1 MVVLSYLDINSN
13 IDTGNTGPALL
24 GQAWFILV
32 PYNILKASPCTVK
45 SDLVW
50 KMNDVVTSI
59 IECTVRG
66 VVDVWTSWE
75 FILPSI
81 PRKPD
86 LTSYHGE
93 QTFYTVS
100 RSHRFQNPHFFCLPC
115 EWTSGLCLD
124 TTHDQLETATS
135 LCCWTV
141 CAFKSSGESYSRKYH
156 IKNTAANCSS
166 GQGTPLGL
174 IFLLLPSFHIRS
186 LSFGFWLHFLLKN
199 LQMKV
204 HLSGVDV
211 LVRVLQRHRIDR
223 I

>member
-1 MVVLSYLDINSN
+1 MVRQSCEGVIYLVMPLFFGGSFLFRHKFQHRY
-13 IDTGNTGPALL
+13 GEHRSSFA

-124 TTHDQLETATS
+124 TTHDQLETTTS

-141 CAFKSSGESYSRKYH
+141 CAFKSSGESYSRRYH
-156 IKNTAANCSS
+156 IKTL
-166 GQGTPLGL
+166 QL
-174 IFLLLPSFHIRS
+174 IVLLVKE
-186 LSFGFWLHFLLKN
+186 LL
-199 LQMKV
+199 
-204 HLSGVDV
+204 
-211 LVRVLQRHRIDR
+211 
-223 I
+223 